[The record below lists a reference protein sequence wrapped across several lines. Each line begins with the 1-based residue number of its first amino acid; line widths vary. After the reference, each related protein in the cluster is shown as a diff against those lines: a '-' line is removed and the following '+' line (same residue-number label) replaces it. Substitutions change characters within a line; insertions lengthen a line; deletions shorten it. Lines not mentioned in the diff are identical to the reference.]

1 MPNEWIIDILA
12 DLKAFAE
19 LNGMAAT
26 AAGLDDAMLVTLA
39 ELSSLE
45 ARGRSGEGA
54 LVRAGHEQKAGNV
67 THLFAGRGLA

>member
-1 MPNEWIIDILA
+1 MPNEWIIDVLA

-26 AAGLDDAMLVTLA
+26 ADGLDDAMLVAMA

-45 ARGRSGEGA
+45 ARAWSGEGTV
-54 LVRAGHEQKAGNV
+54 VRAGHEQQTGNV
-67 THLFAGRGLA
+67 TLLSTGRGLA